1 MSDHTSS
8 RERALFD
15 ELMDLPP
22 NEREGCLRAR
32 CGEDLP
38 LRARLQHLLG
48 VAEAAEQAP
57 NFLAAEHLQ
66 GLDSGEADV
75 AASPPLPR
83 PFGRFRLIRVLGAG
97 GMGLV
102 YEAEQE
108 HPRRTVALKVMR
120 SEVVSRE
127 LIRRFKRET
136 DTLARLQ
143 HPGIAH
149 VYEAGSVVDEAL
161 GGAMVPYIAMEL
173 VPGPA
178 LDEFVRR
185 SGGDPRTVARLL
197 VAICDAV
204 QHAHER
210 GVIHRDLKPANII
223 VVSADQ
229 SSADGSSVLPKILD
243 FGIARLVG
251 RESQRN
257 ATPAATVATSTG
269 QILGTLAYMSPEQMS
284 GRSESI
290 DARADVYALGVIL
303 FELLTGRLPLDVR
316 ERPIADV
323 ARIVRDEEP
332 TRLGAVNRRL
342 RGDLETIVAKAIE
355 KDPDR
360 RYPSAAALAAD
371 LRRFVADEPIHAR
384 PTTRI
389 ERVRRFARR
398 HRGVVW
404 GVTSTIVALTIGVIA
419 AIAFALRESDARL
432 RAERTSYRAGV
443 AAANAALINNDVRS
457 ARQHLESTPAH
468 LRGWEWRYLV
478 GRLDQSVATA
488 KATIDERI
496 PEDQAESNL
505 NAWTVIAANE
515 STLPQEWPA
524 SAVMPT
530 HDDAAPATASGTAR
544 LIVTNQGRRNE
555 LWSVEGAANAQLILR
570 RRDTEGR
577 TEPDTRVDVET
588 PEGSVIE
595 VAAISPDGTKVA
607 AVCRRPDGSR
617 RCEYR
622 NLASRASG
630 TIDVHRLFG
639 VYLPLTVN
647 DAGDVGMTAGPEA
660 TPIIWRPERGE
671 VTRIGTQRGLRAIAI
686 NHSRSQVAMTTQD
699 GFVLLYSIDGTLLEA
714 ERQHKEGVQTVRF
727 SPDDRMLVTSTQE
740 GTIGLWT
747 VERETP
753 GLMFQAMGIGHD
765 EEVQAADF
773 SADGRWIVSASR
785 DGTVRAWPTSRSALS
800 GDLVVPLSAFG
811 RIDLSARGDV
821 LAAVSFFSIAR
832 MWDLSLRTPEL
843 LAEGP
848 AWSDQ
853 ERVLGAVAC
862 HPDGSNLVSIET
874 DGVPR
879 IRTRNGS
886 RLDET
891 WRGTEQMVEVGYSVD
906 GVALGLLA
914 GEAPPFTRLRTLP
927 AKEPVTLPLPR
938 CTSPGMTSTRDGR
951 LLAIRDEIDVNH
963 HLFHVLDGAT
973 GAARCSVPYGHA
985 GGCAI
990 GELPDGRAVIAVAEL
1005 EPGGDPNVIRD
1016 CLVRD
1021 AWTGELIARLPGH
1034 TGHIFGIAFS
1044 PDGKRL
1050 LTGGRDGVLR
1060 FWDTE
1065 TWEEVVGLP
1074 GPGGYLWSLRFSPSG
1089 DMLVTNGSYGVYR
1102 VWRAPGEV
1110 RDEQ

>member
-1 MSDHTSS
+1 MSEQPSS
-8 RERALFD
+8 LERALFD
-15 ELMDLPP
+15 ELMDLPRH
-22 NEREGCLRAR
+22 ERERRLNELVADDHALRTR
-32 CGEDLP
+32 L
-38 LRARLQHLLG
+38 LRLISVADDAERTPEFLG
-48 VAEAAEQAP
+48 
-57 NFLAAEHLQ
+57 AEHLH
-66 GLDSGEADV
+66 GLDPGEEIARP
-75 AASPPLPR
+75 APLPR
-83 PFGRFRLIRVLGAG
+83 PFGHFRLVGILGSG

-102 YEAEQE
+102 YEAEQD
-108 HPRRTVALKVMR
+108 HPQRSVALKVMR
-120 SEVVSRE
+120 SEMVSRE
-127 LIRRFKRET
+127 LVRRFRRET

-149 VYEAGSVVDEAL
+149 VYEAGSVADAAL
-161 GGAMVPYIAMEL
+161 GGALVPYIAMEL
-173 VPGPA
+173 VRGA
-178 LDEFVRR
+178 TLDAYVRTIGR
-185 SGGDPRTVARLL
+185 DPRRITAL
-197 VAICDAV
+197 VMAVCDAA

-210 GVIHRDLKPANII
+210 GVVHRDLKPANI
-223 VVSADQ
+223 VVVGG
-229 SSADGSSVLPKILD
+229 DGDRPQPKVLD

-251 RESQRN
+251 SESHR
-257 ATPAATVATSTG
+257 PAATIATSTG
-269 QILGTLAYMSPEQMS
+269 QILGTIAYMSPEQMS
-284 GRSESI
+284 GNANAI
-290 DARADVYALGVIL
+290 DARTDVYALGVIL
-303 FELLTGRLPLDVR
+303 FELLTGHLPLDVR
-316 ERPIADV
+316 SLPIADA
-323 ARIVRDEEP
+323 ARVVRDEEP
-332 TRLGAVNRRL
+332 TRLGIADRRL
-342 RGDLETIVAKAIE
+342 KGDLETIVAKALE
-355 KDPDR
+355 KSPDR

-371 LRRFVADEPIHAR
+371 LQRFLADEPIHAR
-384 PTTRI
+384 PTTRL
-389 ERVRRFARR
+389 ERARRFARR

-419 AIAFALRESDARL
+419 AIAFALRESDSRL

-478 GRLDQSVATA
+478 GRLDQSVARA

-515 STLPQEWPA
+515 SALPQEWPA
-524 SAVMPT
+524 SATMPT
-530 HDDAAPATASGTAR
+530 PDDAAPATASGIAR
-544 LIVTNQGRRNE
+544 LIVTDQGRRNE
-555 LWSVEGAANAQLILR
+555 LWTVEGAANAQLILR
-570 RRDTEGR
+570 RRGVEGR
-577 TEPDTRVDVET
+577 TEPDTTVDVEM

-595 VAAISPDGTKVA
+595 VAAISPDGTKVV

-660 TPIIWRPERGE
+660 SPIIWRPERGE
-671 VTRIGTQRGLRAIAI
+671 VTRIGTLRGLRAIAI
-686 NHSRSQVAMTTQD
+686 SHNRSQVAMSTQD

-727 SPDDRMLVTSTQE
+727 SPDDRMVVTSTQE

-862 HPDGSNLVSIET
+862 HPDGSKLVSIET

-886 RLDET
+886 TLDET
-891 WRGTEQMVEVGYSVD
+891 WRGAEQMVEVGYSVD

-914 GEAPPFTRLRTLP
+914 GDAPPFTRLRALP
-927 AKEPVTLPLPR
+927 ANEPVALPLPR

-985 GGCAI
+985 GGCAL

-1005 EPGGDPNVIRD
+1005 KPGGNSDVIRD

-1021 AWTGELIARLPGH
+1021 AWTGDLITRLPGH

-1102 VWRAPGEV
+1102 VWRAPGG
-1110 RDEQ
+1110 